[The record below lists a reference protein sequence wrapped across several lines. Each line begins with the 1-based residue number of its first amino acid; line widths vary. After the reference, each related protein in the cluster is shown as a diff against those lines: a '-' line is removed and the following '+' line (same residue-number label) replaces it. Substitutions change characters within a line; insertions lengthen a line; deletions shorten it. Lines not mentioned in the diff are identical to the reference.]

1 MKLRLYFIKENCY
14 TENSETICKIDGNS
28 QRSGERTMDEID
40 KKILSLLVENA
51 RITLKQIAAQV
62 FLSPPAV
69 SARIERMERGGVIT
83 GYRASVAPE
92 KLGYHIVAFI
102 NVVLHPERQRDFY
115 SCVQQSPYVM
125 ECYHVAG
132 SFSMLIKACFPDTH
146 RMDSFM
152 ARIQKFGETQ
162 TQIVFSSVIE
172 RREPGLTVP
181 PPAPPQ

>member
-1 MKLRLYFIKENCY
+1 MKLRLSFIKKNCY
-14 TENSETICKIDGNS
+14 TETSEKVCKTDGNS

-40 KKILSLLVENA
+40 KKILSLLTENA
-51 RITLKQIAAQV
+51 RIPLKQIAAQV

-69 SARIERMERGGVIT
+69 SSRIERLERSGVIT

-92 KLGYHIVAFI
+92 KLGYHIMAFI
-102 NVVLHPERQRDFY
+102 NVVLHPERQQDFCG
-115 SCVQQSPYVM
+115 CVQQSPYVT

-172 RREPGLTVP
+172 RREPGLTP
-181 PPAPPQ
+181 PPPSQSQ